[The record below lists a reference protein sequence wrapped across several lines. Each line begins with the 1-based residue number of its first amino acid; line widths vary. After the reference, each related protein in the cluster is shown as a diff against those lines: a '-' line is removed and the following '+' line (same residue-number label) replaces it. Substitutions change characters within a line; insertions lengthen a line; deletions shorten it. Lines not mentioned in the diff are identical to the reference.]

1 MNLREI
7 IEEYS
12 EKLDK
17 AKKDTAWG
25 VTADAYV
32 EICEGLLAEISELDY
47 CHGLQ
52 IAISAAFE
60 VVAKATEDGFNV
72 FDRSAKRVLVENV
85 KIDEIEDRSNE

>member
-17 AKKDTAWG
+17 AKKDKAWG

-47 CHGLQ
+47 CHGL
-52 IAISAAFE
+52 
-60 VVAKATEDGFNV
+60 
-72 FDRSAKRVLVENV
+72 
-85 KIDEIEDRSNE
+85 